1 MLQLFRSD
9 IVALGSGGSGA
20 LGGMFGKKT
29 VSEAVVKS
37 VRSLN
42 ASFHAD
48 RVLTPSPYRS
58 ATAML

>member
-20 LGGMFGKKT
+20 LGGMFGKKI

-37 VRSLN
+37 VRIFN
-42 ASFHAD
+42 VSFHAD
-48 RVLTPSPYRS
+48 RVLTLPSYRS
-58 ATAML
+58 ATDML